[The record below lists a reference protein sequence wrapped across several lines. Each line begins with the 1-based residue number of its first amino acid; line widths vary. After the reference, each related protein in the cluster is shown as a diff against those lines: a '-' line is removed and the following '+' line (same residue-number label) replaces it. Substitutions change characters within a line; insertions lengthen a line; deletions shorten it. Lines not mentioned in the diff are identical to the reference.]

1 MALRDKGLYGITL
14 LREATPSLIYARPDP
29 NNPSQADVNNPIYD
43 FNAVQYIFQPP
54 DYVQNEY
61 HAGPPTPTNPTKP
74 MIEFHFPLDGGL
86 GPTPAASTTPV
97 MVPVVNQKL
106 WPVQVG
112 DVIKLENGRYPFVIA
127 GIWTQTDLTT
137 GLLRWFVETI
147 TDPSPVL
154 PALATPPAPQVWA
167 KDFRIMRQARPVPG
181 EEIIKL
187 PDSLVI

>member
-1 MALRDKGLYGITL
+1 
-14 LREATPSLIYARPDP
+14 
-29 NNPSQADVNNPIYD
+29 
-43 FNAVQYIFQPP
+43 
-54 DYVQNEY
+54 
-61 HAGPPTPTNPTKP
+61 
-74 MIEFHFPLDGGL
+74 
-86 GPTPAASTTPV
+86 
-97 MVPVVNQKL
+97 
-106 WPVQVG
+106 
-112 DVIKLENGRYPFVIA
+112 RYPFVIA

-187 PDSLVI
+187 PDSLVIDGVFSKVGTSTNATFGPVAQGFPPPPTLLMPSVFADPITQRVDILFAPAQGVVGSAAAQSGKVILWVRDRKAVPTIRSDGAIIAD